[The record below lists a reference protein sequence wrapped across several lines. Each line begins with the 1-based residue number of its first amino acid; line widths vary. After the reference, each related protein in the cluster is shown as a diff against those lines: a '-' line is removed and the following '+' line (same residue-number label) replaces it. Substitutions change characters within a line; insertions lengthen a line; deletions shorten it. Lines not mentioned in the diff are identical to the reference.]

1 MAKNKRLSL
10 LSLISI
16 GIIFLFIS
24 LNKNTTISAPE
35 KIIILHT
42 NDVHCQIDQKKNKD
56 GIVTNIGYAGVLA
69 YKKEM
74 ENLHGIN
81 NVTLVDAGDAIQ
93 GGPIGTLSK
102 GEYIVDIMNY
112 VGYDVACPGNHE
124 FDYGME
130 NFLKLST
137 ETSKANYICCNFRDL
152 EGNPILSPYTLI
164 KYGDLTIAYLGIN
177 TPESFTKSSPIYFQ
191 DENGNYIYDFAQGE
205 KGQTLYKT
213 VQKYVDEAIKE
224 GANYVVAI
232 GHLGDEGASEY
243 WSSKSLIKNTYG
255 IDIFIDGHSH
265 EVYSEIL
272 KNKKGKNVLLAQTG
286 TKLQN
291 LGKITINTKNKK
303 ITSEFISNYKAQDE
317 DAVNYI
323 EGIKNK
329 FSDVL
334 QEVVAKSSVT
344 LTTLDPT
351 THKRAIRNSETN
363 LGDFC
368 ADAYR
373 AMVGADI
380 AFANGGGIRADIEEG
395 DITYEEIINVH
406 PFGNEIC
413 MIETTGQ
420 DILDALEVGACE
432 YPIENGGFLQV
443 SGLSYTID
451 PSIPSSVVFNERGQ
465 FVKVD
470 GKYRVTEV
478 IVGNEP
484 LVLNKT
490 YTLASHNYMIKNGG
504 DGYTMFMDDK
514 MIKDSVVIDN
524 GALINYIT
532 ENLNGVIG
540 DEYKNPKGSG
550 RIIIKEN
557 ISSNSQEEIKNKN
570 VA

>member
-112 VGYDVACPGNHE
+112 IGYDIACPGNHE

-177 TPESFTKSSPIYFQ
+177 TLESFTKSSPIYFQ

-317 DAVNYI
+317 DAINYI

-334 QEVVAKSSVT
+334 QEVIAKSSVT

-373 AMVGADI
+373 VMVGADI

-420 DILDALEVGACE
+420 DILDALEIGACE

-514 MIKDSVVIDN
+514 IIKDSVVIDN

-540 DEYKNPKGSG
+540 DEYKNPKGNG

-557 ISSNSQEEIKNKN
+557 TSSNSQEEIKN

>member
-112 VGYDVACPGNHE
+112 VGYDIACPGNHE

-205 KGQTLYKT
+205 KGQTLYKA

-329 FSDVL
+329 FSDIL

-373 AMVGADI
+373 AMVGSDI

-413 MIETTGQ
+413 MIETIGQ
-420 DILDALEVGACE
+420 DILDALEIGACE

-478 IVGNEP
+478 MIGNEP

-532 ENLNGVIG
+532 ENLNGVIS
-540 DEYKNPKGSG
+540 DQYKNPKGSG

-557 ISSNSQEEIKNKN
+557 ISSNSQEEIKN

>member
-478 IVGNEP
+478 MVGNEP

-514 MIKDSVVIDN
+514 IIKDSVVIDN

-532 ENLNGVIG
+532 ENLNGVIS

-557 ISSNSQEEIKNKN
+557 TSSNSQEEIKN

>member
-56 GIVTNIGYAGVLA
+56 EIVTNIGYAGVLA

-152 EGNPILSPYTLI
+152 EGNTILSPYTLI

-380 AFANGGGIRADIEEG
+380 AFANGGGIHADIEEG

-540 DEYKNPKGSG
+540 DEYKNPKGNG

-557 ISSNSQEEIKNKN
+557 ISSNSQEEIKN

>member
-112 VGYDVACPGNHE
+112 VGYDIACPGNHE

-317 DAVNYI
+317 DALNYI

-329 FSDVL
+329 FSNVL
-334 QEVVAKSSVT
+334 QEVIAKSSVT

-532 ENLNGVIG
+532 ENLNGIIG

-557 ISSNSQEEIKNKN
+557 TSSNSQEEIKN

>member
-112 VGYDVACPGNHE
+112 VGYDIACPGNHE

-373 AMVGADI
+373 SIVGADI

-478 IVGNEP
+478 MVGNEP

-540 DEYKNPKGSG
+540 DEYKNPKGNG

-557 ISSNSQEEIKNKN
+557 TSSNSQEEIKN

>member
-112 VGYDVACPGNHE
+112 IGYDIACPGNHE

-334 QEVVAKSSVT
+334 QEVIAKSSVT

-420 DILDALEVGACE
+420 DILDALEIGACE

-504 DGYTMFMDDK
+504 DGYTIFMDDK

-532 ENLNGVIG
+532 ENLNGVIS

-557 ISSNSQEEIKNKN
+557 ISSNSQEEIKN

>member
-112 VGYDVACPGNHE
+112 VGYDIACPGNHE

-329 FSDVL
+329 FSDIL

-420 DILDALEVGACE
+420 DILDALEIGACE

-478 IVGNEP
+478 MIGNEP

-532 ENLNGVIG
+532 ENLNGVIS
-540 DEYKNPKGSG
+540 DQYKNPKGSG

-557 ISSNSQEEIKNKN
+557 ISSNSQEEIKN

>member
-81 NVTLVDAGDAIQ
+81 NVTLLDAGDAIQ

-112 VGYDVACPGNHE
+112 IGYDIACPGNHE

-334 QEVVAKSSVT
+334 QEVIAKSSVT

-351 THKRAIRNSETN
+351 THKRAIRNNETN

-470 GKYRVTEV
+470 GKYRVTEI

-532 ENLNGVIG
+532 ENLNGVIS

-557 ISSNSQEEIKNKN
+557 ISSNSQEEIKN

>member
-42 NDVHCQIDQKKNKD
+42 NDVHCQIDQKKNKN

-112 VGYDVACPGNHE
+112 VGYDIACPGNHE

-373 AMVGADI
+373 VMVGADI

-420 DILDALEVGACE
+420 DILDALEIGACE

-478 IVGNEP
+478 MVGNEP

-540 DEYKNPKGSG
+540 DEYKNPKGNG

-557 ISSNSQEEIKNKN
+557 TSSNSQEEIKN

>member
-56 GIVTNIGYAGVLA
+56 EIVTNIGYAGVLA

-152 EGNPILSPYTLI
+152 EGNTILSPYTLI

-470 GKYRVTEV
+470 GKYRITEV

-532 ENLNGVIG
+532 ENLNGVIS

-557 ISSNSQEEIKNKN
+557 ISSNSQEEIKN

>member
-42 NDVHCQIDQKKNKD
+42 NDVHCQIDQKKNKN
-56 GIVTNIGYAGVLA
+56 GIVTNIGYSGVLA

-112 VGYDVACPGNHE
+112 VGYDIACPGNHE

-152 EGNPILSPYTLI
+152 EGNTILSPYTLI

-205 KGQTLYKT
+205 KGQTLYKA

-334 QEVVAKSSVT
+334 QEVIAKSSVT

-420 DILDALEVGACE
+420 DILDALEIGACE

-478 IVGNEP
+478 MVGNEP

-540 DEYKNPKGSG
+540 DEYKNPKGNG

-557 ISSNSQEEIKNKN
+557 TSSNSQEEIKN

>member
-56 GIVTNIGYAGVLA
+56 GIITNIGYAGILA

-74 ENLHGIN
+74 ENIHGIN

-102 GEYIVDIMNY
+102 GEYILDIMNY
-112 VGYDVACPGNHE
+112 IGYDVACPGNHE
-124 FDYGME
+124 FDYGMK

-137 ETSKANYICCNFRDL
+137 ENSKVNYVCCNFRDL
-152 EGNPILSPYTLI
+152 EENPILSPYTLI

-205 KGQTLYKT
+205 KGETLYKT
-213 VQKYVDEAIKE
+213 VQKYVDKAIKE

-232 GHLGDEGASEY
+232 GHLGDEGTNEY
-243 WSSKSLIKNTYG
+243 WSSKALIKNTYG
-255 IDIFIDGHSH
+255 IDVFIDGHSH
-265 EVYSEIL
+265 EVYSKIL
-272 KNKKGKNVLLAQTG
+272 KNKKGKNVLLTQTG

-291 LGKITINTKNKK
+291 LGKITIDTKKKK
-303 ITSEFISNYKAQDE
+303 ITSEFISNYKSQDE
-317 DAVNYI
+317 DAFNYI

-334 QEVVAKSSVT
+334 QEIVAKSSVT
-344 LTTLDPT
+344 LTTLDPI

-373 AMVGADI
+373 TMVGADI

-432 YPIENGGFLQV
+432 YPTENGGFLQV

-451 PSIPSSVVFNERGQ
+451 SSIPTSVIFNERGQ
-465 FVKVD
+465 FVKVN

-478 IVGNEP
+478 MVGNEP

-514 MIKDSVVIDN
+514 IIKDSIIIDN

-532 ENLNGVIG
+532 ENLNGIIG

-557 ISSNSQEEIKNKN
+557 TSSNSQEEIKN

>member
-42 NDVHCQIDQKKNKD
+42 NDVHCQIDQKKNKN
-56 GIVTNIGYAGVLA
+56 GIVTNIGYSGVLA

-112 VGYDVACPGNHE
+112 VGYDIACPGNHE

-152 EGNPILSPYTLI
+152 EGNTILSPYTLI

-329 FSDVL
+329 FSDIL

-478 IVGNEP
+478 MIGNEP

-557 ISSNSQEEIKNKN
+557 TSSNSQEEIKN

>member
-557 ISSNSQEEIKNKN
+557 ISSNSQEEIKN

>member
-152 EGNPILSPYTLI
+152 EENPILAPYTLI

-351 THKRAIRNSETN
+351 THKRAIRNNETN

-478 IVGNEP
+478 MIGNEP

-514 MIKDSVVIDN
+514 IIKDSVVIDN

-540 DEYKNPKGSG
+540 DEYKNPKGNG

-557 ISSNSQEEIKNKN
+557 TSSNSQEEIKN

>member
-10 LSLISI
+10 LSLISV

-42 NDVHCQIDQKKNKD
+42 NDVHCQIDQKKNKN
-56 GIVTNIGYAGVLA
+56 GIVTNIGYSGVLA

-112 VGYDVACPGNHE
+112 VGYDIACPGNHE

-152 EGNPILSPYTLI
+152 EGNTILSPYTLI

-317 DAVNYI
+317 DAINYI

-334 QEVVAKSSVT
+334 QEVIAKSSVT

-557 ISSNSQEEIKNKN
+557 ISLNSQEEIKN

>member
-42 NDVHCQIDQKKNKD
+42 NDVHCQIDQKKNKN

-112 VGYDVACPGNHE
+112 VGYDIACLGNHE

-130 NFLKLST
+130 NFLKLSN

-152 EGNPILSPYTLI
+152 EGNPILSPYILI

-478 IVGNEP
+478 IVGNEL

-514 MIKDSVVIDN
+514 IIKDSVVIDN

-557 ISSNSQEEIKNKN
+557 TSLNSQEEIKN

>member
-10 LSLISI
+10 LSLISV

-42 NDVHCQIDQKKNKD
+42 NDAHCQIDQKKNKD

-152 EGNPILSPYTLI
+152 EGNTILSPYTLI

-395 DITYEEIINVH
+395 NITYEEIINVH

-420 DILDALEVGACE
+420 DILDALEIGACE

-478 IVGNEP
+478 MVGNEP

-504 DGYTMFMDDK
+504 DGYTIFMDDK

-540 DEYKNPKGSG
+540 DEYKNPKGNG

-557 ISSNSQEEIKNKN
+557 TSSKSQEEIKN

>member
-81 NVTLVDAGDAIQ
+81 NVTLIDAGDAIQ

-102 GEYIVDIMNY
+102 GEYIIDIMNY

-317 DAVNYI
+317 DAINYI

-344 LTTLDPT
+344 LTTLDLT

-478 IVGNEP
+478 MIGNEP

-514 MIKDSVVIDN
+514 IIKDSVVIDN

-540 DEYKNPKGSG
+540 DEYKNPKGNG

-557 ISSNSQEEIKNKN
+557 TSSNSQEEIKN

>member
-16 GIIFLFIS
+16 AIIFLFIS

-42 NDVHCQIDQKKNKD
+42 NDAHCQIDQKKNKD

-112 VGYDVACPGNHE
+112 VGYDIACPGNHE

-205 KGQTLYKT
+205 KGQTLYKA

-373 AMVGADI
+373 SIVGADI

-395 DITYEEIINVH
+395 NITYEEIINVH

-420 DILDALEVGACE
+420 DILDALEIGACE

-478 IVGNEP
+478 MVGNEP

-540 DEYKNPKGSG
+540 DEYKNPKGNG

-557 ISSNSQEEIKNKN
+557 TSSNSQEEIKN

>member
-56 GIVTNIGYAGVLA
+56 GIVTNIGYSGVLA

-112 VGYDVACPGNHE
+112 VGYDIACPGNHE

-317 DAVNYI
+317 DAINYI

-344 LTTLDPT
+344 LTTLDLT

-420 DILDALEVGACE
+420 DILDALEVEACE

-443 SGLSYTID
+443 SGLSYAID
-451 PSIPSSVVFNERGQ
+451 PSIPSSVIFNERGQ

-557 ISSNSQEEIKNKN
+557 ISLNSQEEIKN

>member
-102 GEYIVDIMNY
+102 GKYIVDIMNY
-112 VGYDVACPGNHE
+112 VGYDITCPGNHE

-334 QEVVAKSSVT
+334 QEVIAKSSVT

-478 IVGNEP
+478 MVGNEP

-532 ENLNGVIG
+532 ENLNGVIS

-557 ISSNSQEEIKNKN
+557 ISSNSQEEIKN

>member
-56 GIVTNIGYAGVLA
+56 EIVTNIGYAGVLA

-102 GEYIVDIMNY
+102 GEYIVDIINY

-334 QEVVAKSSVT
+334 QEVIAKSSVT

-420 DILDALEVGACE
+420 DILDALEIGACE

-478 IVGNEP
+478 MIGNEP

-524 GALINYIT
+524 EALINYIT

-557 ISSNSQEEIKNKN
+557 TSSNSQEEIKN

>member
-557 ISSNSQEEIKNKN
+557 ISLNSQEEIKN

>member
-10 LSLISI
+10 LSLISV

-42 NDVHCQIDQKKNKD
+42 NDAHCQIDQKKNKD

-112 VGYDVACPGNHE
+112 IGYDIACPGNHE

-205 KGQTLYKT
+205 KGQTLYKA

-317 DAVNYI
+317 DAINYI

-395 DITYEEIINVH
+395 NITYEEIINVH

-540 DEYKNPKGSG
+540 DEYKNPKGNG

-557 ISSNSQEEIKNKN
+557 TSSNSQEEIKN

>member
-16 GIIFLFIS
+16 SIIFLFIS

-42 NDVHCQIDQKKNKD
+42 NDVHCQIDQKKNKN

-152 EGNPILSPYTLI
+152 EGNTILSPYTLI

-317 DAVNYI
+317 DAINYI

-413 MIETTGQ
+413 MIKTTGQ

-557 ISSNSQEEIKNKN
+557 TSSNSQEEIKN

>member
-112 VGYDVACPGNHE
+112 VGYDIACPGNHE

-329 FSDVL
+329 FSDIL

-373 AMVGADI
+373 VMVGADI

-413 MIETTGQ
+413 VIETTGQ
-420 DILDALEVGACE
+420 DILDALEIGACE

-540 DEYKNPKGSG
+540 DEYKNPKGNG

-557 ISSNSQEEIKNKN
+557 TSSNSQEEIKN

>member
-56 GIVTNIGYAGVLA
+56 EIVTNIGYAGVLA

-112 VGYDVACPGNHE
+112 IGYDIACPGNHE

-317 DAVNYI
+317 DAINYI

-334 QEVVAKSSVT
+334 QEVIAKSSVT

-395 DITYEEIINVH
+395 NITYEEIINVH

-420 DILDALEVGACE
+420 DILDALEIGACE

-443 SGLSYTID
+443 SDLSYTID

-478 IVGNEP
+478 MVGNEP

-514 MIKDSVVIDN
+514 IIKDSVVIDN

-532 ENLNGVIG
+532 ENLNGVIS

-557 ISSNSQEEIKNKN
+557 ISLNSQEEIKN

>member
-81 NVTLVDAGDAIQ
+81 NVTLIDAGDAIQ

-102 GEYIVDIMNY
+102 GEYIIDIMNY

-317 DAVNYI
+317 DAINYI

-334 QEVVAKSSVT
+334 QEVIAKSSVT

-478 IVGNEP
+478 MIGNEP

-540 DEYKNPKGSG
+540 DEYKNPKGNG

-557 ISSNSQEEIKNKN
+557 TSSNSQEEIKN

>member
-56 GIVTNIGYAGVLA
+56 GIVTNIGYAGILA

-112 VGYDVACPGNHE
+112 IGYDIACPGNHE

-152 EGNPILSPYTLI
+152 EGNTILSPYTLI

-334 QEVVAKSSVT
+334 QEVIAKSSVT

-395 DITYEEIINVH
+395 NITYEEIINVH

-478 IVGNEP
+478 MVGNEP

-557 ISSNSQEEIKNKN
+557 ISLNSQEEIKN

>member
-42 NDVHCQIDQKKNKD
+42 NDAHCQIDQKKNKD

-112 VGYDVACPGNHE
+112 VGYDIACPGNHE

-205 KGQTLYKT
+205 KGQTLYKA

-334 QEVVAKSSVT
+334 QEVIAKSSVT

-395 DITYEEIINVH
+395 NITYEEIINVH

-420 DILDALEVGACE
+420 DILDALEIGACE

-478 IVGNEP
+478 MVGNEP

-540 DEYKNPKGSG
+540 DEYKNPKGNG

-557 ISSNSQEEIKNKN
+557 TSSNSQEEIKN

>member
-112 VGYDVACPGNHE
+112 VGYDIACPGNHE

-373 AMVGADI
+373 TIVGADI
-380 AFANGGGIRADIEEG
+380 AFANGGGIRANIEEG

-420 DILDALEVGACE
+420 DILNALEVGACE
-432 YPIENGGFLQV
+432 YPVENGGFLQV

-478 IVGNEP
+478 MVGNEP

-532 ENLNGVIG
+532 ENLNGIIG

-557 ISSNSQEEIKNKN
+557 ASSNSQEEIKN

>member
-112 VGYDVACPGNHE
+112 IGYDIACPGNHE

-451 PSIPSSVVFNERGQ
+451 PSIPSSVVFNEREQ

-557 ISSNSQEEIKNKN
+557 TSSNSQEEIKN

>member
-112 VGYDVACPGNHE
+112 IGYDIACPGNHE

-334 QEVVAKSSVT
+334 QEVIAKSSVT

-395 DITYEEIINVH
+395 NITYEEIINVH

-478 IVGNEP
+478 MVGNEP

-540 DEYKNPKGSG
+540 DEYKNPKGNG

-557 ISSNSQEEIKNKN
+557 TSSNSQEEIKN

>member
-56 GIVTNIGYAGVLA
+56 EIVTNIGYAGVLA

-112 VGYDVACPGNHE
+112 IGYDIACPGNHE

-334 QEVVAKSSVT
+334 QEVIAKSSVT

-395 DITYEEIINVH
+395 NITYEEIINVH

-420 DILDALEVGACE
+420 DILDALEIGACE

-470 GKYRVTEV
+470 GKYRVTEI

-532 ENLNGVIG
+532 ENLNGVIS

-557 ISSNSQEEIKNKN
+557 ISSNSQEEIKN

>member
-112 VGYDVACPGNHE
+112 VGYDIACPGNHE

-420 DILDALEVGACE
+420 DILDALEIGACE

-478 IVGNEP
+478 MVGNEP

-504 DGYTMFMDDK
+504 DGYTIFMDDK

-557 ISSNSQEEIKNKN
+557 ISSNSQEEIKN

>member
-81 NVTLVDAGDAIQ
+81 NVTLVDAGDTIQ

-470 GKYRVTEV
+470 GKYRITEV

-532 ENLNGVIG
+532 ENLNGVIS

-557 ISSNSQEEIKNKN
+557 ISSNSQEEIKN

>member
-112 VGYDVACPGNHE
+112 VGYDIACPGNHE

-205 KGQTLYKT
+205 KGQTLYKA

-334 QEVVAKSSVT
+334 QEVIAKSSVT

-395 DITYEEIINVH
+395 NITYEEIINVH

-420 DILDALEVGACE
+420 DILDALEIGACE

-478 IVGNEP
+478 MVGNEP

-514 MIKDSVVIDN
+514 IIKDSVVIDN

-532 ENLNGVIG
+532 ENLNGVIS

-557 ISSNSQEEIKNKN
+557 ISSNSQEEIKN

>member
-56 GIVTNIGYAGVLA
+56 EIVTNIGYAGVLA

-112 VGYDVACPGNHE
+112 IGYDIACPGNHE

-373 AMVGADI
+373 AMVGANI
-380 AFANGGGIRADIEEG
+380 AFINGGGIRADIEEG

-532 ENLNGVIG
+532 ENLNGVIS

-557 ISSNSQEEIKNKN
+557 ISSNSQEEIKN